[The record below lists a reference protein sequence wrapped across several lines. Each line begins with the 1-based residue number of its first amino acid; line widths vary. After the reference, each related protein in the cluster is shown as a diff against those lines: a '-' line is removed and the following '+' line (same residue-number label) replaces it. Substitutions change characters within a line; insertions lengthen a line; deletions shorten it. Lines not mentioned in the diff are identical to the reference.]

1 MSERYDYKPPL
12 GFDIRV
18 CPDGT
23 RPRRRKQAEAGG
35 PARGCDWP
43 GCTEPGRFRAPRG
56 RERLREFQWLCLD
69 HVRAFNQSWNFF
81 QGMSDDE
88 VRQFQE
94 EIAIGHRP
102 TWSVGVNAQGA
113 MAEARARSFRPGE
126 EKPGRQPH
134 FWQDDLYDLLGRTG
148 GGPGTASTSKEPR
161 RRVSRL
167 QRDALTTLGL
177 DESADTA
184 EIKSRYKELV
194 KRYHPDSN
202 GGDRGAEE
210 ILQRVI
216 RAYQTLR
223 AAGFK

>member
-1 MSERYDYKPPL
+1 MTERYEYKPPL

-18 CPDGT
+18 CPDGVRT
-23 RPRRRKQAEAGG
+23 RRRNETESNG
-35 PARGCDWP
+35 PARDCDWP
-43 GCTEPGRFRAPRG
+43 GCEAAGKFRAPRG

-81 QGMSDDE
+81 QGMSDE
-88 VRQFQE
+88 EIRRFQE
-94 EIAIGHRP
+94 DIATGHRP

-113 MAEARARSFRPGE
+113 MAEERARSFRPGHDG
-126 EKPGRQPH
+126 PHRQPH

-148 GGPGTASTSKEPR
+148 GTPGSAESRPR

-167 QRDALTTLGL
+167 QRDALMTLGL
-177 DESADTA
+177 DESASAA

-216 RAYQTLR
+216 KAYQTLR

>member
-18 CPDGT
+18 CPDGS
-23 RPRRRKQAEAGG
+23 RPRRRKEAEPGMPPRA
-35 PARGCDWP
+35 CDWP
-43 GCTEPGRFRAPRG
+43 GCTESGKFRAPRG
-56 RERLREFQWLCLD
+56 RERLREFQFLCLD
-69 HVRAFNQSWNFF
+69 HVRAFNQSWDFF
-81 QGMSDDE
+81 KGMTDDE
-88 VRQFQE
+88 VRRFQE
-94 EIAIGHRP
+94 DIATGHRP
-102 TWSVGVNAQGA
+102 TWSMGVNPQGDLA
-113 MAEARARSFRPGE
+113 DARARNFRPGADR
-126 EKPGRQPH
+126 PGRQAH
-134 FWQDDLYDLLGRTG
+134 AWQDDLYDLLGRTG
-148 GGPGTASTSKEPR
+148 GTPGSMESSKPR

-167 QRDALTTLGL
+167 QRDALSTLGL

-202 GGDRGAEE
+202 GGDRGAEQ

-216 RAYQTLR
+216 KAYQTLR